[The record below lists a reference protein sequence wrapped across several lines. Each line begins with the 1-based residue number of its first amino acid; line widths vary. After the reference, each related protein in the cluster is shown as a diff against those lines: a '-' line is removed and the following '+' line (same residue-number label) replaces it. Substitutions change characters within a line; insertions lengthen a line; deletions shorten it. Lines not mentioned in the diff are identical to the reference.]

1 MINDHIQALSRVVA
15 VSGDITEDRLGLCA
29 EEENVLAQTV
39 ISIFFLDTKCPGE
52 HCVPLRGHRPL

>member
-29 EEENVLAQTV
+29 EEENLLAQTV
-39 ISIFFLDTKCPGE
+39 IGIF
-52 HCVPLRGHRPL
+52 